1 MKHHVA
7 SIQFSLVIFGV
18 LLALLLATIAA
29 AYVPLGPLHFAVAMG
44 ISIAKAVLIALYFMH
59 LKFSHRFMTVVFAAS
74 LLWLGIMIA
83 LTLSDTLTRDYWVE
97 IPGK

>member
-7 SIQFSLVIFGV
+7 SIQANLLIFGL
-18 LLALLLATIAA
+18 LLALLLATVGA
-29 AYVPLGPLHFAVAMG
+29 AYVPLGPLHFAVAMT

-59 LKFSHRFMTVVFAAS
+59 LKYSHRFMAVVWAAS

-83 LTLSDTLTRDYWVE
+83 LTLSDTLTRGWID

>member
-7 SIQFSLVIFGV
+7 SIQANLVIFGL
-18 LLALLLATIAA
+18 LLALLLATIGA
-29 AYVPLGPLHFAVAMG
+29 AYVPLGPLHFAVAMT

-59 LKFSHRFMTVVFAAS
+59 LKYSHRFMTVVWAAS

-83 LTLSDTLTRDYWVE
+83 LTLSDTLTRGWID